1 MPSTVFILNM
11 PSFFDIIFAMKKFV
25 LLSCFISLTLPQVV
39 HANVMFGDNT
49 RNSIE
54 LHIAQGTGPGTL
66 FKLIQPGLW
75 DIRPM
80 TLVMAQYSQ
89 PMEIMRLPARMNVNF
104 VQNFGYHSS
113 QGLSFF
119 AAGVSWDVA
128 LLQWCGWY
136 LGGGIGPYMRDS
148 RDRYVSSR
156 LVFGEKVF
164 IGKTITNNWRGEIFT
179 LHFSNGDFTEVNRGF
194 NYVGLGIN
202 YSF

>member
-1 MPSTVFILNM
+1 
-11 PSFFDIIFAMKKFV
+11 MKKFV
-25 LLSCFISLTLPQVV
+25 LLSCLMSIGAPYAS
-39 HANVMFGDNT
+39 HANVMFGDTT

-54 LHIAQGTGPGTL
+54 LHVAQGTGPGTL
-66 FKLIQPGLW
+66 FKLVQPGLW

-80 TLVMAQYSQ
+80 TLLMAQYSQ

-104 VQNFGYHSS
+104 VQNFGYHGSR
-113 QGLSFF
+113 GLSFF

-128 LLQWCGWY
+128 LLQWYGWY

-164 IGKTITNNWRGEIFT
+164 IGKNITNNWRGEIFT

>member
-1 MPSTVFILNM
+1 
-11 PSFFDIIFAMKKFV
+11 MKKVALFSC
-25 LLSCFISLTLPQVV
+25 LLALCAPVAG
-39 HANVMFGDNT
+39 HANVMFGADAD
-49 RNSIE
+49 NSIA

-66 FKLIQPGLW
+66 FKLVQPGLW
-75 DIRPM
+75 DISPM
-80 TLVMAQYSQ
+80 TLAMLQYSQ
-89 PMEIMRLPARMNVNF
+89 PMEIMRLDARMNVSL

-113 QGLSFF
+113 DGLSFF

-148 RDRYVSSR
+148 HDRYVASR

-164 IGKTITNNWRGEIFT
+164 IGKNITDNWRMELFT
-179 LHFSNGDFTEVNRGF
+179 LHFSNGDFTRVNRGF